1 MDNPPVIIQRE
12 GPLTLITLNRPQ
24 VHNALNALAQQA
36 LEQAFDDFDADPSQ
50 WVAIVTGAGSK
61 AFCVG
66 HDLKQQARAPARVTL
81 ARGFAG
87 LTARFDLTKP
97 VIGAVNG
104 MAMGGGFELAL
115 ACDILVA
122 SEHATFA
129 LPEPKVGLA
138 ALAGGLQ
145 RLPRAIGLKRSMGM
159 LLTGRRLSAAE
170 GLAAGFVNEVT
181 GGDVMHCAREWAA
194 QILGCSPLA
203 IRATKEALLRG
214 LDRPMAAAMEEQWQY
229 PAMRQMLDSE
239 DAHEGPQAF
248 VEKRAPV
255 WKGR

>member
-12 GPLTLITLNRPQ
+12 GPLTVITLNRPE
-24 VHNALNALAQQA
+24 VHNALNAMAQAA
-36 LEQAFDDFDADPSQ
+36 LERAFDDFATDPSQ

-66 HDLKQQARAPARVTL
+66 HDLKQQASAQAPVSL
-81 ARGFAG
+81 AKGFAG

-115 ACDILVA
+115 ACDIVIA

-170 GLAAGFVNEVT
+170 GHAAGFVNEVT
-181 GGDVMHCAREWAA
+181 GDVMHTAREWAA
-194 QILGCSPLA
+194 QIIACSPLA
-203 IRATKEALLRG
+203 IRATKDALLRG
-214 LDRPMAAAMEEQWQY
+214 LDSPLATAMEELWQY

-239 DAHEGPQAF
+239 DAREGPRAF